1 MSEQTK
7 TPETKPLS
15 KALKWFYGVG
25 DCGFTLMTNVETYYF
40 NSFLTNVAKF
50 SPAVAGVI
58 ATITSTVDA
67 CLSWIYGAILN
78 SVKPQKWGRYRSWL
92 IMAPW
97 IVPFLYALQFLNI
110 GNGTAAAV
118 IITLGFITSHI
129 CWNIPY
135 VANVSMIAVAG
146 KTPDDRAQLA
156 STRGAWAN
164 LSKVLFS
171 YVFPVVS
178 TLVASV
184 IGEQHKYMGTAF
196 LLGCVMVA
204 LYFAHFK
211 MFEGY
216 ETVDVEAMKAAQA
229 KKAADR
235 TSPVDLIRA
244 LLQNPPLMA
253 LIVADIAKFMFNFVC
268 AGAAIYYF
276 TYVAGDASLNA
287 TYILIT
293 NILGVVAAYASKSI
307 AKKLSTRTT
316 CIVMFFAMAAA
327 LIVANV
333 MYTNVT
339 LVIILMA
346 VAMVGYGVTYSLTP
360 ALYADTIVYAEWK
373 SGKNATGW
381 ISGLQNVPLKVS
393 IMCRGIVI
401 NACLAA
407 AAFNADALEGLSVDQ
422 IPVELKKGICVAFM
436 TVPAV
441 ALVIAGVVLLVG
453 FRLSKEQV
461 VKYQAEIAARKAQ

>member
-1 MSEQTK
+1 MSKQTQEK
-7 TPETKPLS
+7 KELS
-15 KALKWFYGVG
+15 KALKLFYGVG

-50 SPAVAGVI
+50 TPAMAGVI

-110 GNGTAAAV
+110 GNGTAAAI

-129 CWNIPY
+129 AWNIPY

-178 TLVASV
+178 TLVASLL
-184 IGEQHKYMGTAF
+184 GEQHKYMGTAF
-196 LLGCVMVA
+196 LLACVMVA
-204 LYFAHFK
+204 LYYAHFK

-216 ETVDVEAMKAAQA
+216 ETVDLEALKQAQA

-235 TSPVDLIRA
+235 TSPMDLIRA

-276 TYVAGDASLNA
+276 TYVAGNAKLNA

-293 NILGVVAAYASKSI
+293 NILGVLAAYGAKSI

-316 CIVMFFAMAAA
+316 CIAMFFGMAVC
-327 LIVANV
+327 LIIANIL
-333 MYTNVT
+333 YTNVT
-339 LVIILMA
+339 LVIVLMA
-346 VAMVGYGVTYSLTP
+346 IAMIGYGVTYSLTP
-360 ALYADTIVYAEWK
+360 ALYADTVVYAQWK
-373 SGKNATGW
+373 NGKNAAGW

-436 TVPAV
+436 TVPAI
-441 ALVIAGVVLLVG
+441 ALVIAGVVLLFG
-453 FRLSKEQV
+453 FRLSKAQV
-461 VKYQAEIAARKAQ
+461 LKYQEEIAAREAQ